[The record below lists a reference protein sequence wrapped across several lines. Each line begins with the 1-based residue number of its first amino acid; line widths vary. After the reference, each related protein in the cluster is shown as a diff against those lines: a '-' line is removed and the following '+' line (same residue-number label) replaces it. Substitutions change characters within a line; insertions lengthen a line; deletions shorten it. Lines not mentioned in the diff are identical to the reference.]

1 MVCWLA
7 SQTRFSDTD
16 PRYRF
21 AVLDPSIQTPTAAER
36 WRARLLVLLAGLLW
50 SSSGFFAKAPEFA
63 TWRTNAMG
71 GLTLAF
77 WRAAFACL
85 ILWPMVR
92 RPQWS
97 WKLIPMTII
106 FTVMNITYLTA
117 MAKGSAANAIW
128 LQNMG
133 PMIVLLVGVLVFK
146 EASRGLDWLMA
157 GLSSLGVGLILLY
170 EAQGANFEAVLYGL
184 ASGVTYAGVVLSLRL
199 LRDFESAWLIAL
211 NHLVTALALAP
222 IALRPLFDLA
232 STTPWPEGRQW
243 PMLAAFGIFQ
253 MGLPY
258 FLFANALKKIPGHE
272 GSGIG
277 LVEPLLVPVWVCLA
291 WGWREHFP
299 AWWTITGGGLIF
311 AGLVLRYVGSVGEKS
326 ASKN

>member
-1 MVCWLA
+1 M
-7 SQTRFSDTD
+7 SERNPYES
-16 PRYRF
+16 P
-21 AVLDPSIQTPTAAER
+21 AEVAEVSPDVGTQATSAEI
-36 WRARLLVLLAGLLW
+36 WRARLLVLCAGLLW

-63 TWRTNAMG
+63 AWRTNPLG

-77 WRAAFACL
+77 WRAAFACV

-106 FTVMNITYLTA
+106 FLVMNITYLTA
-117 MAKGSAANAIW
+117 MVKGPAANAIW
-128 LQNMG
+128 LQNTG

-146 EASRGLDWLMA
+146 ESSRGLDWVMA
-157 GLSSLGVGLILLY
+157 GLTSIGVGMILY
-170 EAQGANFEAVLYGL
+170 FESQGANFEAVLYGL

-211 NHLVTALALAP
+211 NHLVTAIALAP
-222 IALRPLFDLA
+222 LALQPLFDGA
-232 STTPWPEGRQW
+232 TMVPWPEGRQW
-243 PMLAAFGIFQ
+243 LMLAGFGIFQ

-258 FLFANALKKIPGHE
+258 FLFANSLKKIPGHE
-272 GSGIG
+272 ASGIG

-291 WGWREHFP
+291 WGWEEHFP
-299 AWWTITGGGLIF
+299 KWWTIVGGGLIF
-311 AGLVLRYVGSVGEKS
+311 AGLVVRYLGSAAEKPRNDI
-326 ASKN
+326 SKN